1 MVTIG
6 LLARVIAPGF
16 PTHVMQHRGEF
27 MNHTLP
33 NQINGSPH
41 GMRRSLWWLAP
52 TLLFLALVGS
62 CKRAGTGY
70 LVSRETTFP
79 LKDLMILRK
88 RDGIFV
94 GTPNNLSWRKLP
106 FGSDWALSSDHRYL
120 AAGIDVLDTQTG
132 TWAEIPVEV
141 PEGATN
147 IILRWAPHKPV
158 LALAFEP
165 PYAMFTIPPKDRSKY
180 GSPLFLWDMA
190 EKKLTRYDEIR
201 VDENLW
207 WLKEGEQIVYTQGAA
222 RSNPN
227 HEAFDYSG
235 YVFTFRTKAETRR
248 DRPLAKGEWK
258 VPDGIFA
265 EGVLDKINFDLH
277 GGLSDGLGH
286 YWMSDSSCE
295 NPRTGDTVKT
305 FDRPTRLEIKRK
317 GDSSWSKVADLPC
330 GFFHVSF
337 GLDLTWKP
345 RWLSD
350 DRDVVMH
357 GDSDKL
363 LAVDVV
369 RGSVDELARDVIE
382 FDLIDPD
389 LYEMRR
395 DRMLREFAPDGKIDM
410 ELFNGVEVP

>member
-1 MVTIG
+1 
-6 LLARVIAPGF
+6 
-16 PTHVMQHRGEF
+16 
-27 MNHTLP
+27 
-33 NQINGSPH
+33 
-41 GMRRSLWWLAP
+41 
-52 TLLFLALVGS
+52 
-62 CKRAGTGY
+62 
-70 LVSRETTFP
+70 
-79 LKDLMILRK
+79 
-88 RDGIFV
+88 
-94 GTPNNLSWRKLP
+94 
-106 FGSDWALSSDHRYL
+106 
-120 AAGIDVLDTQTG
+120 
-132 TWAEIPVEV
+132 
-141 PEGATN
+141 
-147 IILRWAPHKPV
+147 
-158 LALAFEP
+158 
-165 PYAMFTIPPKDRSKY
+165 
-180 GSPLFLWDMA
+180 
-190 EKKLTRYDEIR
+190 
-201 VDENLW
+201 
-207 WLKEGEQIVYTQGAA
+207 
-222 RSNPN
+222 
-227 HEAFDYSG
+227 
-235 YVFTFRTKAETRR
+235 
-248 DRPLAKGEWK
+248 
-258 VPDGIFA
+258 
-265 EGVLDKINFDLH
+265 
-277 GGLSDGLGH
+277 
-286 YWMSDSSCE
+286 MSDSSCE